1 MMVDVRII
9 EHDLAAATQA
19 ATAVRFALHEAIDE
33 FPVQVAGTRA
43 LGQGKAGVA
52 DRFIDAIDVECV
64 LHHGM
69 TDSVAAT
76 GAGSVAKKHD
86 LRLRQL
92 DTRRARGNGWL
103 DA

>member
-1 MMVDVRII
+1 MMVDVGVI
-9 EHDLAAATQA
+9 EHDLATATQG
-19 ATAVRFALHEAIDE
+19 ATAVRFALHEAVDE
-33 FPVQVAGTRA
+33 FSVQIAGTRA

-52 DRFIDAIDVECV
+52 DRFIDAIDIECV

-69 TDSVAAT
+69 TDSVTAT
-76 GAGSVAKKHD
+76 GAGPVAKKHD
-86 LRLRQL
+86 LRLCQL